1 MYSLVNR
8 QTILSNKAGFGLSA
22 AGWAL
27 PSMLPREEIALNG
40 YEGGGKR
47 KNVRKSSA
55 EPTAVD
61 DGPAL
66 PHESSCY
73 HEIRRAEE
81 SRGPSGTRRISSQSR
96 LSCQVGYSVKPEF
109 PYHFSHLNLGLGLG
123 QMVSN
128 QHSQVRIHRRRSQ
141 RLDEGGTLHI
151 RLC

>member
-81 SRGPSGTRRISSQSR
+81 KQRALWYP
-96 LSCQVGYSVKPEF
+96 
-109 PYHFSHLNLGLGLG
+109 SHLLTVKTELPSWVL
-123 QMVSN
+123 
-128 QHSQVRIHRRRSQ
+128 SQA
-141 RLDEGGTLHI
+141 
-151 RLC
+151 